1 MEKSA
6 SKQSVPQARF
16 VELESIRGLAALLVV
31 IHHIP
36 NWNSSFFKIEILRNS
51 YLMVELF
58 FVLSGFVIYR
68 AYSENIKSGNDLLRF
83 QFLRFGRLYPVHFL
97 FLMLF
102 LLLEILK
109 YVGANYYGI
118 SSPNSVP
125 FEENN
130 FSAFIAHLFLAEG
143 TGILNRVGSF
153 NSPAWSI
160 STEFYTYL
168 IFGIIILKLYKWRV
182 QSFIILLVV
191 SYWLSLGSWLDRFD
205 YMLTCLIGF
214 SCGCLIS
221 VLISHNKKKLP
232 GYAPIIPMIILI
244 IFLSNYPVAGT
255 YPLIFLISSA
265 IIYTLVK
272 SEDGA
277 FKRILRFKLLTK
289 LGEISYSLYMSHFL
303 IIWVANQFIRVVL
316 KRPNVNIDGKWF
328 PQLAL
333 IEVIVAV
340 IAIIVVTVFI
350 SILTHRF
357 IERPFREKTRRIVS
371 TNRFN
376 PKPLII

>member
-1 MEKSA
+1 
-6 SKQSVPQARF
+6 
-16 VELESIRGLAALLVV
+16 
-31 IHHIP
+31 
-36 NWNSSFFKIEILRNS
+36 
-51 YLMVELF
+51 
-58 FVLSGFVIYR
+58 
-68 AYSENIKSGNDLLRF
+68 
-83 QFLRFGRLYPVHFL
+83 
-97 FLMLF
+97 
-102 LLLEILK
+102 
-109 YVGANYYGI
+109 
-118 SSPNSVP
+118 
-125 FEENN
+125 
-130 FSAFIAHLFLAEG
+130 
-143 TGILNRVGSF
+143 
-153 NSPAWSI
+153 
-160 STEFYTYL
+160 
-168 IFGIIILKLYKWRV
+168 
-182 QSFIILLVV
+182 
-191 SYWLSLGSWLDRFD
+191 
-205 YMLTCLIGF
+205 MLTCLIGF